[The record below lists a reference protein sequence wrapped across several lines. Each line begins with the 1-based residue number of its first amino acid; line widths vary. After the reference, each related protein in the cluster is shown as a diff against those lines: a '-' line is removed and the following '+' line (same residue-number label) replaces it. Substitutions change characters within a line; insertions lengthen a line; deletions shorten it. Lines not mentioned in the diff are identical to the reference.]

1 MLKEASLVLSKLLFP
16 LLDFLF
22 ELEELRIEGGPLL
35 LKYADLLT
43 HVVNI
48 ESSCQLP
55 LGIAK

>member
-35 LKYADLLT
+35 LKHADLLT

-48 ESSCQLP
+48 ESSC
-55 LGIAK
+55 

>member
-1 MLKEASLVLSKLLFP
+1 MFSKLHFLLLFFE
-16 LLDFLF
+16 FLF